1 MRLNGW
7 SMRAIRE
14 ARGASASECARQVKV
29 SQPAWSNWERGVRET
44 SALRVLQIAQVL
56 DVDYRAILVDPSESD
71 VEELAATVRA
81 AAS

>member
-1 MRLNGW
+1 MKLNGW

-14 ARGASASECARQVKV
+14 ARGASGSECARQLKV
-29 SQPAWSNWERGVRET
+29 SQATWSNWERGVRDT

-56 DVDYRAILVDPSESD
+56 DVDYRAILIDPTQSD

>member
-14 ARGASASECARQVKV
+14 ARGASGSQCARTVGV
-29 SQPAWSNWERGVRET
+29 SQATWSNWERGVRD
-44 SALRVLQIAQVL
+44 APPLRVLQIAQAL
-56 DVDYRAILVDPSESD
+56 EVDYRALLVDPTVSD
-71 VEELAATVRA
+71 VEDLAATVRA